1 MPKSQSSTR
10 KEKKTSA
17 ASSRRGAPVSK
28 NDEHI
33 VRYSREEIE
42 RLGPGKTDWERVRNM
57 TDEEIE
63 AAIADDPDSDFP
75 LDEGEWELVIPV
87 RKHPVSIRLD
97 EDVLD
102 FFKSSGPRYQTR
114 INEVLR
120 TYMRVQK
127 AKEKVKN
134 ED

>member
-1 MPKSQSSTR
+1 MSKS
-10 KEKKTSA
+10 
-17 ASSRRGAPVSK
+17 
-28 NDEHI
+28 DEHI
-33 VRYSREEIE
+33 VRYTREEIE
-42 RLGPGKTDWERVRNM
+42 RMGPGKTDWERVRNM

-63 AAIADDPDSDFP
+63 AAIAEDPDSDFP
-75 LDEGEWELVIPV
+75 LNEGEWELVIPV
-87 RKHPVSIRLD
+87 RKQPVSIRLD

-127 AKEKVKN
+127 AKEKVKS
-134 ED
+134 EG

>member
-1 MPKSQSSTR
+1 M
-10 KEKKTSA
+10 
-17 ASSRRGAPVSK
+17 
-28 NDEHI
+28 
-33 VRYSREEIE
+33 RYSREEIE

-63 AAIADDPDSDFP
+63 AAIADDPDAVP
-75 LDEGEWELVIPV
+75 AGLDWTNAELVIPV
-87 RKHPVSIRLD
+87 RKQPVSIRLD

-127 AKEKVKN
+127 AKEKVKS
-134 ED
+134 EG